1 MGRDTIRSRR
11 RLPRLNSF
19 ASSLIAVTEF
29 RVAFPMTTAESLRLR
44 PRCRSRSRCR
54 ETRRSGCSRSSRSW
68 SQVSSENAQDVWN
81 DVTKNSPQEN
91 SQAILRLFSRQSG
104 KTKKARSRHKV
115 GSGED
120 LRGMTLDGAT
130 AGNSDFSSRCCKKP
144 HFLQEMLSR
153 GEEFDLAFVV
163 SGSSVEGVW
172 SRGISIL
179 GVRDDHKTAA
189 CA

>member
-1 MGRDTIRSRR
+1 MGRDTICSRR

-68 SQVSSENAQDVWN
+68 SQVSSENAQDVSN

-91 SQAILRLFSRQSG
+91 SPAILRLFSRQSG

-115 GSGED
+115 GSGGD
-120 LRGMTLDGAT
+120 LRGMTLDRRDGRKFGHLQQVLQKATHSSGNGESGA
-130 AGNSDFSSRCCKKP
+130 GIRPRFR
-144 HFLQEMLSR
+144 R
-153 GEEFDLAFVV
+153 VGEFGGGSVV
-163 SGSSVEGVW
+163 SRHQHIGGTGRS
-172 SRGISIL
+172 
-179 GVRDDHKTAA
+179 
-189 CA
+189 